1 MMAFKVLV
9 VDDSPFM
16 RKLVG
21 DLVAGDAAFEVV
33 GTAADGAEAVRQ
45 IRELRPDIAVMDLEM
60 PKMNGLEALKRIMAE
75 CPTPVIM
82 MSAVTDR
89 GTRDTIRALQYGA
102 FDFVRKP
109 DGALKL
115 DVSQMGEMLL
125 EKLHIA
131 KELLASGELRLRR
144 MTEEG
149 AEAMV
154 LQAEADSEAKVAP
167 APTFNDAEQQGNAAE
182 AAVDAVIEAVTE
194 ADSEAKDQA
203 QAKDGETSPLGGE
216 NRKSQP
222 APQSNLGR
230 DPLKRPADHA
240 GLTPKPRLSG
250 IAAAKKEAAAAL
262 ERPRATDKPAQ
273 ELPPARRTIPK
284 QTPASAGEQSDPN
297 RRRSEKTDLTGKTF
311 ADQGSPASKP
321 SKSAKPAASDPAIQA
336 PQPDKPKPM
345 PFQPAPR
352 QSDSFTDIVAIG
364 TSTGGPRALHEVL
377 SAIPASF
384 PAPILIVQHMPPKF
398 THSLAQRLD
407 SCSAIEVREA
417 ADGDRVLPGQA
428 YLAPGGKHLKLIRDA
443 GGGYKIGLTEEDP
456 VSGHRPSVDV
466 MFGSLVGRSEL
477 RRHAVLMTGMGS
489 DGARAMKTLREDGA
503 ATLIAEAEETCVV
516 YGMPRSAM
524 ENGAAQTAL
533 PLQRIAPELVKAVE
547 KPKAKQL

>member
-1 MMAFKVLV
+1 MKAFTVLV

-33 GTAADGAEAVRQ
+33 GTAADGADAVRQ
-45 IRELRPDIAVMDLEM
+45 VRELRPDIAVMDLEM
-60 PKMNGLEALKRIMAE
+60 PEINGLEALKRIMAE

-115 DVSQMGEMLL
+115 DVSHMGETLI

-131 KELLASGELRLRR
+131 RELLASGELRLRR
-144 MTEEG
+144 MTAEG

-154 LQAEADSEAKVAP
+154 IQA
-167 APTFNDAEQQGNAAE
+167 DAEPSPDRTDMEPKAPPGEVAETSAPLYIENQEPEHSASRALDRETHESAAE
-182 AAVDAVIEAVTE
+182 QAGLGPNRRLSNGAA
-194 ADSEAKDQA
+194 A
-203 QAKDGETSPLGGE
+203 QEETAASI
-216 NRKSQP
+216 
-222 APQSNLGR
+222 
-230 DPLKRPADHA
+230 DRPAA
-240 GLTPKPRLSG
+240 SGKSLSEIPSARRTTPKPL
-250 IAAAKKEAAAAL
+250 
-262 ERPRATDKPAQ
+262 
-273 ELPPARRTIPK
+273 
-284 QTPASAGEQSDPN
+284 TPAKDKYDRKSRLPEMAGLAGKSAAEPSAPVAN
-297 RRRSEKTDLTGKTF
+297 S
-311 ADQGSPASKP
+311 
-321 SKSAKPAASDPAIQA
+321 SKSPKPIPPDPALKR
-336 PQPDKPKPM
+336 PQPDKPPKAPL
-345 PFQPAPR
+345 PSAPR
-352 QSDSFTDIVAIG
+352 QTESFTDIVAIG

-428 YLAPGGKHLKLIRDA
+428 YLAPGGKHLKLIKEA

-466 MFGSLVGRSEL
+466 MFGSLVGRREL

-489 DGARAMKTLREDGA
+489 DGAKAMKALREDGA

-524 ENGAAQTAL
+524 ECGAAQTAL
-533 PLQRIAPELVKAVE
+533 PLHRIAPELVKSVE

>member
-1 MMAFKVLV
+1 MKAFTVLV

-33 GTAADGAEAVRQ
+33 GTAADGADALKQVRK
-45 IRELRPDIAVMDLEM
+45 LRPDIAVMDLEM
-60 PKMNGLEALKRIMAE
+60 PEVNGLDALKRIMSE

-115 DVSQMGEMLL
+115 DVSYMGETLI
-125 EKLHIA
+125 EKLHIV
-131 KELLASGELRLRR
+131 KELLTSGELRLRR
-144 MTEEG
+144 MTEES
-149 AEAMV
+149 AEATV
-154 LQAEADSEAKVAP
+154 LLAEAEAEAAFEKTDEEEAAQQQAIAEPSAQQQAKVEPP
-167 APTFNDAEQQGNAAE
+167 APTPVANE
-182 AAVDAVIEAVTE
+182 AAHSPSRILDPKTPA
-194 ADSEAKDQA
+194 SSAKRESQESA
-203 QAKDGETSPLGGE
+203 RLPSNEKAARQETAAAIDRPL
-216 NRKSQP
+216 
-222 APQSNLGR
+222 A
-230 DPLKRPADHA
+230 
-240 GLTPKPRLSG
+240 PKPL
-250 IAAAKKEAAAAL
+250 
-262 ERPRATDKPAQ
+262 Q
-273 ELPPARRTIPK
+273 ELPPTRKTAPSRPPLSSAASQEEAKKRLLHKPEATGNAA
-284 QTPASAGEQSDPN
+284 PAQSAKAGN
-297 RRRSEKTDLTGKTF
+297 
-311 ADQGSPASKP
+311 ASKP
-321 SKSAKPAASDPAIQA
+321 PKRPTPDQTSKA
-336 PQPDKPKPM
+336 PQPDVLPKT
-345 PFQPAPR
+345 AAAATPR
-352 QSDSFTDIVAIG
+352 QNDLFTDIVAIG

-377 SAIPASF
+377 SSIPASF

-428 YLAPGGKHLKLIRDA
+428 YLAPGGKHLKLIKEA
-443 GGGYKIGLTEEDP
+443 GGYRISLTEEDP

-466 MFGSLVGRSEL
+466 MFGSLVGRREL

-489 DGARAMKTLREDGA
+489 DGAKAMKALREDGA

-516 YGMPRSAM
+516 YGMPRSAV

-533 PLQRIAPELVKAVE
+533 PLQRIAPELVRSVE

>member
-1 MMAFKVLV
+1 MKAFKVLV

-21 DLVAGDAAFEVV
+21 DLVAGDVAFEVV

-45 IRELRPDIAVMDLEM
+45 VRELRPDIAVMDLEM
-60 PKMNGLEALKRIMAE
+60 PEINGLEALKRIMSE

-115 DVSQMGEMLL
+115 DVSHMGEMLI

-131 KELLASGELRLRR
+131 RELLASGELRLRR

-154 LQAEADSEAKVAP
+154 FQAEATAEAKAAP
-167 APTFNDAEQQGNAAE
+167 STEMKEEYGQFDAAE
-182 AAVDAVIEAVTE
+182 AAVEAGAYVEAEAKFEAALEVE
-194 ADSEAKDQA
+194 ADDAPPSSNEA
-203 QAKDGETSPLGGE
+203 QASEHAPPRTPDRESPKLRSE
-216 NRKSQP
+216 
-222 APQSNLGR
+222 LT
-230 DPLKRPADHA
+230 
-240 GLTPKPRLSG
+240 GLSSKARLSNM
-250 IAAAKKEAAAAL
+250 APANKEAAAAI
-262 ERPRATDKPAQ
+262 ERPAAQ
-273 ELPPARRTIPK
+273 DTSAHGLPPARRTVPK
-284 QTPASAGEQSDPN
+284 APLPAGEQKDRNDRPSG
-297 RRRSEKTDLTGKTF
+297 KTELTGKQT
-311 ADQGSPASKP
+311 ADQGLAAPKP
-321 SKSAKPAASDPAIQA
+321 SKTAKAPPSAPPPQLPKADKQPKRIPLQPVARPA
-336 PQPDKPKPM
+336 
-345 PFQPAPR
+345 
-352 QSDSFTDIVAIG
+352 DSFTDIVAIG

-428 YLAPGGKHLKLIRDA
+428 YLAPGGKHLKLIREA
-443 GGGYKIGLTEEDP
+443 SGGYKIGLTEEDP

-466 MFGSLVGRSEL
+466 MFGSLVGRREL

-489 DGARAMKTLREDGA
+489 DGAKAMKTLREDGA

-524 ENGAAQTAL
+524 ENGAAQTAV

-547 KPKAKQL
+547 KPNAKQL

>member
-1 MMAFKVLV
+1 MKAFTVLV

-33 GTAADGAEAVRQ
+33 GTAADGADALKQVRK
-45 IRELRPDIAVMDLEM
+45 LRPDIAVMDLEM
-60 PKMNGLEALKRIMAE
+60 PEVNGLEALKRIMSE

-115 DVSQMGEMLL
+115 DVSYMGETLI
-125 EKLHIA
+125 EKLHIV
-131 KELLASGELRLRR
+131 KELLTSGELRLRR
-144 MTEEG
+144 MTEEN
-149 AEAMV
+149 AEATVM
-154 LQAEADSEAKVAP
+154 LAD
-167 APTFNDAEQQGNAAE
+167 AE
-182 AAVDAVIEAVTE
+182 AASEKADKEEA
-194 ADSEAKDQA
+194 AQQQA
-203 QAKDGETSPLGGE
+203 MAEPPAQRQAKTEPPEPSPPG
-216 NRKSQP
+216 N
-222 APQSNLGR
+222 
-230 DPLKRPADHA
+230 
-240 GLTPKPRLSG
+240 
-250 IAAAKKEAAAAL
+250 EAAAL
-262 ERPRATDKPAQ
+262 SPSHILDPRPPASSARREGVESARRPANETAARQETAAAIDRSSMPGKPLQELLPARKTAPPRPPLSSSASQDEVKKRLLHKPEAAGKAAPAQ
-273 ELPPARRTIPK
+273 SEK
-284 QTPASAGEQSDPN
+284 AGE
-297 RRRSEKTDLTGKTF
+297 
-311 ADQGSPASKP
+311 ASKP
-321 SKSAKPAASDPAIQA
+321 TKRLPSEQASKAS
-336 PQPDKPKPM
+336 QPDTLPKTASAAP
-345 PFQPAPR
+345 PR
-352 QSDSFTDIVAIG
+352 QTDSFTDIVAIG

-377 SAIPASF
+377 SSIPASF

-428 YLAPGGKHLKLIRDA
+428 YLAPGGKHLKLIKEA
-443 GGGYKIGLTEEDP
+443 GGYRISLTEEDP

-466 MFGSLVGRSEL
+466 MFGSLVGRREL

-489 DGARAMKTLREDGA
+489 DGAKAMKALREDGA

-533 PLQRIAPELVKAVE
+533 PLQRIAPELVRSVE

>member
-1 MMAFKVLV
+1 MKAFTVLV

-33 GTAADGAEAVRQ
+33 GTAADGADAVRQ
-45 IRELRPDIAVMDLEM
+45 VRELRPDIAVMDLEM
-60 PKMNGLEALKRIMAE
+60 PEINGLEALKRIMAE

-115 DVSQMGEMLL
+115 DVSHMGETLI

-131 KELLASGELRLRR
+131 RELLASGELRLRR
-144 MTEEG
+144 MTAEG

-154 LQAEADSEAKVAP
+154 VQADAELAPDRTDMEAKAP
-167 APTFNDAEQQGNAAE
+167 PEEIVEVSAPLDTENQAPDHSPTRVLDRETHDSSADRAGLDPRLANGAAAQE
-182 AAVDAVIEAVTE
+182 ETAATID
-194 ADSEAKDQA
+194 
-203 QAKDGETSPLGGE
+203 
-216 NRKSQP
+216 
-222 APQSNLGR
+222 
-230 DPLKRPADHA
+230 RPAA
-240 GLTPKPRLSG
+240 SG
-250 IAAAKKEAAAAL
+250 
-262 ERPRATDKPAQ
+262 RPPS
-273 ELPPARRTIPK
+273 ELPPARRTTPK
-284 QTPASAGEQSDPN
+284 PPLSPANGKYDLKGRLPDKAG
-297 RRRSEKTDLTGKTF
+297 LTGKT
-311 ADQGSPASKP
+311 AAEQSAPVANS
-321 SKSAKPAASDPAIQA
+321 SKSTKPIPPDPAFKK
-336 PQPDKPKPM
+336 PLPDKPPKTPL
-345 PFQPAPR
+345 PTATR
-352 QSDSFTDIVAIG
+352 QTESFTDIVAIG

-428 YLAPGGKHLKLIRDA
+428 YLAPGGKHLKLIKEA
-443 GGGYKIGLTEEDP
+443 GGGYKIELTEEDP

-466 MFGSLVGRSEL
+466 MFGSLVGRREL

-489 DGARAMKTLREDGA
+489 DGAKAMKALREDGA

-516 YGMPRSAM
+516 YGMPRSAI
-524 ENGAAQTAL
+524 ECGAAQTAL
-533 PLQRIAPELVKAVE
+533 PLQRIAPELVKSVE